1 MTSYSYKMKVS
12 ILIPI
17 YKAEKYFAECLS
29 SVFGQTYDA
38 IEYVFVNDATPDNSM
53 DVLRQVVKSYP
64 HRESSIVIVE
74 NEQNCGV
81 AYTRNLLIEHATG
94 DYVYFVDSD
103 DIIER
108 DAIETFV
115 NVAEEEAADIVRC
128 NYSKYYGGQSYP
140 VIRKLMG
147 ANENLLAHCLSNDY
161 GMESLCFLFI
171 RRTLFTKY
179 HLRFPENIN
188 GCEDFLM
195 TVKLFYYT
203 NKVIDTHKPLYYYRL
218 DNNLSITHQEQTFR
232 THTLKAVEEIAFFLK
247 EKGLYEQYKE
257 QVLCL
262 MFTSKQNF
270 LLNKKIRDI
279 EKYINTFPESNSC
292 YRNFNYSYKQK
303 ILFKLAEHKQT
314 RLLTIILNLL

>member
-1 MTSYSYKMKVS
+1 MKVS

-29 SVFGQTYDA
+29 SVFEQTYDS
-38 IEYVFVNDATPDNSM
+38 IEYIFVNDSTPDNSM
-53 DVLRQVVKSYP
+53 DVLRQVMKSYP
-64 HRESSIVIVE
+64 HRESSIVIFE
-74 NEQNCGV
+74 NEQNRGV
-81 AYTRNLLIEHATG
+81 AYTRNILIEHATG

-108 DAIETFV
+108 NAIETFV
-115 NVAEEEAADIVRC
+115 NVAEKETVDIVRC
-128 NYSKYYGGQSYP
+128 NYSKFYGGQSYP
-140 VIRKLMG
+140 IIRKPMS
-147 ANENLLAHCLSNDY
+147 ANEDLLAHCLSNDY

-171 RRTLFTKY
+171 RRKLFTEH
-179 HLRFPENIN
+179 HLRFSENIN

-203 NKVIDTHKPLYYYRL
+203 NKVIDTHQPLYYYRL
-218 DNNLSITHQEQTFR
+218 DNNLSITHQEQAFR
-232 THTLKAVEEIAFFLK
+232 THALKAVEEIVSFLK
-247 EKGLYEQYKE
+247 EKGLYDHYKE

-270 LLNKKIRDI
+270 LLNKNIRNI

-292 YRNFNYSYKQK
+292 YRYFNYSYKQK
-303 ILFKLAEHKQT
+303 ILFMLAERKQT
-314 RLLTIILNLL
+314 RLLTFILNLL